1 MTGCGG
7 RQRAAADPLPYS
19 ERPITAG
26 PNRGI
31 DSSEF
36 PLQPNCSLVGVQSSL
51 NEALDV
57 GLKLIQWHRAGAKYR
72 VMKGPDVKL
81 IA

>member
-1 MTGCGG
+1 MKGCGG
-7 RQRAAADPLPYS
+7 STTAAADPQPYF
-19 ERPITAG
+19 ERSIGAG

-57 GLKLIQWHRAGAKYR
+57 GLKLIQWHRAGAKHR